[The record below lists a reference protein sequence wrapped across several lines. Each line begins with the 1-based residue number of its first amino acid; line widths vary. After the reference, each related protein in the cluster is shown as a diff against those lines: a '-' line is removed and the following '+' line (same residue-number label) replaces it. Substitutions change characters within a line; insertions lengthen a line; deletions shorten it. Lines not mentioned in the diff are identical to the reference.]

1 MLVYILFLYKKNNP
15 FCRTIKNTL
24 LFIGI
29 VIVYNI
35 VYYTF
40 TISYIIYRDLK
51 MSDNQS
57 LTKPIFPSLLL
68 FVPEF
73 VVHLPEFVAFFPSL
87 LSIFPSSW
95 ACFSI
100 YTASD

>member
-1 MLVYILFLYKKNNP
+1 
-15 FCRTIKNTL
+15 
-24 LFIGI
+24 
-29 VIVYNI
+29 
-35 VYYTF
+35 
-40 TISYIIYRDLK
+40 

-57 LTKPIFPSLLL
+57 HTKSIFPSLLL
-68 FVPEF
+68 FV
-73 VVHLPEFVAFFPSL
+73 PEFVAFFPSL